1 MHEVAIINLIN
12 TNTSK
17 SHLKTYTIKTM
28 STNIFKYVKKKI
40 DKRICLMQVRRAR
53 YAFALTVEN
62 QFDVISHVKIKLFSS
77 SLR

>member
-17 SHLKTYTIKTM
+17 SHLNLYNKNNVY
-28 STNIFKYVKKKI
+28 KYIQIREKKI

-53 YAFALTVEN
+53 SAFVLTVEN

>member
-28 STNIFKYVKKKI
+28 STNIFKNVKKK
-40 DKRICLMQVRRAR
+40 KNCLMQVRRVR
-53 YAFALTVEN
+53 SAFALTVEN
-62 QFDVISHVKIKLFSS
+62 QFDDISHVKIKLFSS